1 MRFRNGFWHLD
12 GNVTLYSHK
21 AYFETDARD
30 NKLSLYAASYPI
42 TCRNDT
48 LNNPVITTEI
58 YPVAENILRVD
69 VYHHKGAVEEKP
81 FPAITSTFRGI
92 VGDNSITSGNLK
104 AEYADGTLVFSYKGN
119 KLTKRFSRL
128 SGCMTTP
135 DGRFMAEYL
144 NTDIGENYYGLG
156 ERFTSFVKNGQK
168 VEMWNLDSGCS
179 SEMSHKNIPFFISS
193 KNYGIFVLSYSKVSF
208 EMGSEVTECAQFSVP
223 GEKLSYCIIAGD
235 TLKDVVSGYTKIT
248 GRPALP
254 PKWSFGLWL
263 STSFTTDYS
272 EKTVL
277 SFVDRMAK
285 ENIPLSVMHFDCF
298 WMKGF
303 QWVDFTWD
311 PEMFPDPVSM
321 LRKLHDRGLHVSVWI
336 NPYVAQKSPLFDEG
350 ASKGYFLRRKDGN
363 VWQCDVWQAGMAI
376 VDFTNP
382 AAVKWYQDK
391 LRKLVEMGVDCFKT
405 DFGENIPVD
414 DVVWYDGSDPALM
427 HNRYTYIYNEAVFS
441 LLKEMKGDDAMVFT
455 RSATIGSQTM
465 PVHWAGDNVA
475 TYSSMA
481 STLRGGLSL
490 ALSGFGFWSHDIGG
504 FEDTTSPDLFK
515 RWVAFGLLSS
525 HSRLHGS
532 SSYRVPWAFD
542 EEACRVTEFFTNLK
556 KSLLPYLWKY
566 AEESHNTGI
575 PILRPLLLEFGTGD
589 EMIRYIDKEYM
600 LGPSLLVAPVM
611 KENGECSFY
620 LPEGRWISI
629 LDGTSAEG
637 PCWIRKNYDFFSLPL
652 YARENSIIPMEKDG
666 KHILYAYNVSEA
678 ELEGIA
684 EIKNGECILHDDN
697 YSELVV
703 TVSEGNSSSSKTIS
717 IRKGSNVL

>member
-12 GNVTLYSHK
+12 DNVALYSHK
-21 AYFETDARD
+21 EYFSIEAKDS
-30 NKLSLYAASYPI
+30 KLVLHAAAYPI

-48 LNNPVITTEI
+48 LNNPVITTEV

-69 VYHHKGAVEEKP
+69 VYHHKGSVREKP
-81 FPAITSTFRGI
+81 FPDIPACSCDVAENGS
-92 VGDNSITSGNLK
+92 VTSGGLK
-104 AEYADGTLVFSYKGN
+104 AEAKDGTLVFSYKGSM
-119 KLTKRFSRL
+119 LTSRFSRL

-144 NTDIGENYYGLG
+144 TSDIGENYYGLG
-156 ERFTSFVKNGQK
+156 ERFTAFAKNGQK
-168 VEMWNLDSGCS
+168 VDMWNLDSGCA
-179 SEMSHKNIPFFISS
+179 SEMSHKNIPFFVSS
-193 KNYGIFVLSYSKVSF
+193 KNYGVLVLSYSKVSF

-223 GEKLSYCIIAGD
+223 GERLSYCIIAGD
-235 TLKDVVSGYTKIT
+235 SLKDVVSGYTSIT
-248 GRPALP
+248 GRPSLP

-303 QWVDFTWD
+303 HWVDFTWD

-321 LRKLHDRGLHVSVWI
+321 LRKLHERGLHVSVWI
-336 NPYVAQKSPLFDEG
+336 NPYVAQMSPLFEEG
-350 ASKGYFLRRKDGN
+350 ASRGYFLRRKDGN

-382 AAVKWYQDK
+382 DAVKWYQGK

-405 DFGENIPVD
+405 DFGENIPTD
-414 DVVWYDGSDPALM
+414 DVVWHDGSDPSLM

-441 LLKEMKGDDAMVFT
+441 LLKEMKGDDAIVFT
-455 RSATIGSQTM
+455 RSATIGSQAM

-542 EEACRVTEFFTNLK
+542 EEACRVTEFFANLK
-556 KSLLPYLWKY
+556 KSLLPYLWECAKE
-566 AEESHNTGI
+566 ATRTGI
-575 PILRPLLLEFGTGD
+575 PILRPLLLEFGCED
-589 EMIRYIDKEYM
+589 EMLRYLDRQYM
-600 LGPSLLVAPVM
+600 LGPSILVAPVM
-611 KENGECSFY
+611 REDGECSFY
-620 LPEGRWISI
+620 LPEGKWISMI
-629 LDGTSAEG
+629 DGTEEEG
-637 PCWIRKNYDFFSLPL
+637 PSWIKRKYDFLSLPM
-652 YARENSIIPMEKDG
+652 YARENSIIPMEKDE
-666 KHILYAYNVSEA
+666 KPILHAYNASNA
-678 ELEGIA
+678 ELAGIA
-684 EIKNGECILHDDN
+684 RIKDGECILEDDS
-697 YSELVV
+697 YTELVI
-703 TVSEGNSSSSKTIS
+703 TEGSYTRKIPIS
-717 IRKGSNVL
+717 KGSNII

>member
-1 MRFRNGFWHLD
+1 
-12 GNVTLYSHK
+12 
-21 AYFETDARD
+21 
-30 NKLSLYAASYPI
+30 
-42 TCRNDT
+42 
-48 LNNPVITTEI
+48 
-58 YPVAENILRVD
+58 
-69 VYHHKGAVEEKP
+69 
-81 FPAITSTFRGI
+81 
-92 VGDNSITSGNLK
+92 
-104 AEYADGTLVFSYKGN
+104 
-119 KLTKRFSRL
+119 
-128 SGCMTTP
+128 MTTP

-179 SEMSHKNIPFFISS
+179 SEMSHKNVPFFISS

-303 QWVDFTWD
+303 QRVDFTWD
-311 PEMFPDPVSM
+311 PEMFPDPISM

-382 AAVKWYQDK
+382 DAVKWYQDK

-515 RWVAFGLLSS
+515 R
-525 HSRLHGS
+525 
-532 SSYRVPWAFD
+532 
-542 EEACRVTEFFTNLK
+542 
-556 KSLLPYLWKY
+556 
-566 AEESHNTGI
+566 
-575 PILRPLLLEFGTGD
+575 
-589 EMIRYIDKEYM
+589 
-600 LGPSLLVAPVM
+600 
-611 KENGECSFY
+611 
-620 LPEGRWISI
+620 
-629 LDGTSAEG
+629 
-637 PCWIRKNYDFFSLPL
+637 
-652 YARENSIIPMEKDG
+652 
-666 KHILYAYNVSEA
+666 
-678 ELEGIA
+678 
-684 EIKNGECILHDDN
+684 
-697 YSELVV
+697 
-703 TVSEGNSSSSKTIS
+703 
-717 IRKGSNVL
+717 